1 MAEPPAEAV
10 GHGDGANGV
19 RPHARR
25 AAHPLHEDATRPV
38 HPRARAWTTAY
49 PAAPPALADG
59 YRAAGNPYAEEPPPV
74 LHPRLPTAEPRP
86 WRLRPEPPVQAVG
99 HGGGAG
105 GVRPHARRAAHPLH
119 GDVTRPVR
127 PTARPWTTAPPA
139 APPALADGYRVA
151 GNPYAEVPPP
161 VLHPRLPTA
170 EPLPRRL
177 RAEPPVQA
185 VGHGG
190 GAGGARLRV
199 RRVAHPL

>member
-1 MAEPPAEAV
+1 MAEPPAEAVGHGDGANGARPHARRAAHPLRGDATRPARPTARPWTTAYPAVPPALADGYRAAGSLCAEEPPPVVRPWLPTAEPPAEAV

-25 AAHPLHEDATRPV
+25 AVHPLHEDATRPV
-38 HPRARAWTTAY
+38 HPTARPWTTAY

-105 GVRPHARRAAHPLH
+105 G
-119 GDVTRPVR
+119 
-127 PTARPWTTAPPA
+127 
-139 APPALADGYRVA
+139 
-151 GNPYAEVPPP
+151 
-161 VLHPRLPTA
+161 
-170 EPLPRRL
+170 
-177 RAEPPVQA
+177 
-185 VGHGG
+185 
-190 GAGGARLRV
+190 ARLRV
-199 RRVAHPL
+199 RRVARPL

>member
-1 MAEPPAEAV
+1 MVRPWLPTAEPPAEAV
-10 GHGDGANGV
+10 PDGDGANGV

-38 HPRARAWTTAY
+38 RPTARPWTTAYPVAPPALADGYRAAGNPYAEERPPAFHPWLPTAEPPVEAVGHGDGANGVRPHARRAAHPLRGDVTRPARPTVRPWTTAY

-86 WRLRPEPPVQAVG
+86 WRLR
-99 HGGGAG
+99 
-105 GVRPHARRAAHPLH
+105 
-119 GDVTRPVR
+119 
-127 PTARPWTTAPPA
+127 
-139 APPALADGYRVA
+139 
-151 GNPYAEVPPP
+151 
-161 VLHPRLPTA
+161 
-170 EPLPRRL
+170 
-177 RAEPPVQA
+177 AEPPVQA

-199 RRVAHPL
+199 RRVVHPL